1 VNDKKTNQAVS
12 LLKEGKF
19 QEALKLFNQLI
30 EQSPKDPDLWSYK
43 GTALLNLKKNSE
55 ALSAFNL
62 AVKLDPDYSYRYA
75 SRAFAKDASG
85 DLEGAISD
93 YKQAIVLDPEDAIA
107 HNNLGLLL
115 EKQGNQSAAKKHF
128 SNADQFANHFLGSS
142 NGPAPK
148 SELTL
153 QPKKLEPD
161 PKRVSQKMFLKQTME
176 IFSSGK
182 EFRQF
187 VSFIFRGFKQ

>member
-1 VNDKKTNQAVS
+1 MNDKKTNQAVS
-12 LLKEGKF
+12 LLKDGKF
-19 QEALKLFNQLI
+19 QEALKSFDHLI
-30 EQSPKDPDLWSYK
+30 KLSPEDPDLWSYK
-43 GTALLNLKKNSE
+43 GTALLNLKKNNE
-55 ALSAFNL
+55 ALKAFNL
-62 AVKLDPDYSYRYA
+62 AVKFDPDYSYRYA

-93 YKQAIVLDPEDAIA
+93 YRHALMLDPEDAIA

-128 SNADQFANHFLGSS
+128 SNADQFAEHLLGSS
-142 NGPAPK
+142 GGPAPK
-148 SELTL
+148 AELTL
-153 QPKKLEPD
+153 QPKKLQPD
-161 PKRVSQKMFLKQTME
+161 PKKVTQKMFLKQTMD

-187 VSFIFRGFKQ
+187 VSFIFRGFK